1 MKNMKKYI
9 AKGLIYCGIA
19 ATLSTA
25 FTSCRFED
33 DDYFS
38 ESAALRI
45 EHQGEELRNQLVSAP
60 DGWIMQFFCASDVA
74 QFEGFNLFARF
85 EDNGKVT
92 MASDHRLLR
101 DGKAN
106 TYTEASSPYEILNED
121 GLVLAFNVWNDVLTP
136 FSDPVAYWAAPNNI
150 LKDGEG
156 MHGDYNFVI
165 MSRNENEVI
174 MRGERYQAQVRLV
187 KCDRPWKQYID
198 DVKAMKAKITN
209 TIINDYYVTNGSR
222 TLYFQGVRNGKFLY
236 TDNLDK
242 AKAIKVDSVAC
253 VFTPNGLRLERKD
266 SIGGNKFQELT
277 LSEDNTCLQ
286 SEDGLVKV
294 RACWDTYIAGH
305 TPIWKMDTSLF
316 SVEQNELFDK
326 INSEIQ
332 KFQKAWSLESIG
344 IGKSTGSRATLG
356 LVFTFYTSAAKTSTR
371 TLGLSLTMKVPA
383 FGQMTIN
390 CTAEDT
396 TDQNF
401 ESAVKNGAT
410 DMENLAR
417 TFAATISGT
426 YQITPDNYFL
436 PEGALFK
443 IIGGTGVTFS
453 ASSK

>member
-1 MKNMKKYI
+1 MKRSI
-9 AKGLIYCGIA
+9 AKGLICCGMVA
-19 ATLSTA
+19 VLSTV

-33 DDYFS
+33 EDYFS

-60 DGWIMQFFCASDVA
+60 NGWVMQFFCASDIA

-101 DGKAN
+101 NGKAN
-106 TYTEASSPYEILNED
+106 SFTEASSPYEILNED

-187 KCDRPWKQYID
+187 KCDRPWKQYND

-209 TIINDYYVTNGSR
+209 TTINDYYVTNGSR

-242 AKAIKVDSVAC
+242 TKAVKVDSVAC
-253 VFTPNGLRLERKD
+253 VFTPNGLRLERRD
-266 SIGGNKFQELT
+266 SIGGNKFQELV
-277 LSEDNTCLQ
+277 LAADQSCLQ
-286 SEDGLVKV
+286 SEDGSV
-294 RACWDTYIAGH
+294 RVMACWDTYVLNF
-305 TPIWKMDTSLF
+305 PSLKKLDKTSLTP
-316 SVEQNELFDK
+316 EQQTLYDEIEAEVVK
-326 INSEIQ
+326 ANSTYTLSNI
-332 KFQKAWSLESIG
+332 SIG
-344 IGKSTGSRATLG
+344 TSAGDVTGLVITYTYRSNGKRVTANAAIELNVEKLAYGQVSLGYSDANKADENMIGFNSKSANEVEKKVRQLAATL
-356 LVFTFYTSAAKTSTR
+356 A
-371 TLGLSLTMKVPA
+371 
-383 FGQMTIN
+383 
-390 CTAEDT
+390 
-396 TDQNF
+396 
-401 ESAVKNGAT
+401 
-410 DMENLAR
+410 
-417 TFAATISGT
+417 GT
-426 YQITPDNYFL
+426 YQMIPDSYFL
-436 PEGALFK
+436 PSAITFNSMR
-443 IIGGTGVTFS
+443 GGTTF
-453 ASSK
+453 KVD